1 MFILSLVP
9 SSTPHPIEG
18 VLTQLEA
25 GGALTDVQVL
35 LQIQGKLASPEDF
48 STIDTDVA
56 IGIYKRTRSLHGL
69 LSSKTYGK
77 EPLDS
82 LRTGVREALM
92 DRIFIPLGIHLSTHA
107 ANRKSEWQPFTPP
120 VTKAPPAPAP
130 AASDDDDDP
139 PEAKGRQS
147 IPPGVK
153 PLVAA
158 LLNKPEALFVALMED
173 VETYEI
179 REVLDAEAALRRK
192 VQPHQRKA
200 FDLLMTRL
208 KKVLDERD
216 GDAEVPV

>member
-1 MFILSLVP
+1 MFILSLVS

-35 LQIQGKLASPEDF
+35 LHIQGKLASPEKF
-48 STIDTDVA
+48 SEVDTDLA
-56 IGIYKRTRSLHGL
+56 IDIYKRTRSLHGL
-69 LSSKTYGK
+69 LSSKQYGK

-82 LRTGVREALM
+82 LRKGVREALLNNVV
-92 DRIFIPLGIHLSTHA
+92 IPLGMHLSTNA
-107 ANRKSEWQPFTPP
+107 KEREQEWKPFTPP

-130 AASDDDDDP
+130 VAPDDDDDP
-139 PEAKGRQS
+139 RETKGKPS
-147 IPPGVK
+147 IPRGVK
-153 PLVAA
+153 RLVAG
-158 LLNKPEALFVALMED
+158 LLNRPEALFLELIGD

-192 VQPHQRKA
+192 VEPHQMKA
-200 FDLLMTRL
+200 FNLLMTRL